1 MKKVFLFSLV
11 WGCLSMGMTACDYAE
26 IESTNLTAQGMR
38 YYNSG
43 STTQAVKSFQSAI
56 MKNPNNDQA
65 LYRLGQIE
73 LSRNDFAQAAE
84 HFETCISL
92 RPDVAQYWY
101 MLGRVEYEEA
111 LELFDEGVQGKKKD
125 HLFDQC
131 AKSFGRAIDLDP
143 AYAEAHLRQARC
155 YIANAKFEE
164 GVKAFEASI
173 RQNPTLRTSG
183 PNGTAVAFKELGILY
198 ANYGY
203 YDKAITVFTSGIIQ
217 NPGDVELETEFANV
231 YQDMGRY
238 EDASVHFEYAY
249 ESNKAKGGKAELVL
263 PAMFGAG
270 VAHYELAKR
279 AFKEKQQRVS
289 NDEYEK
295 AVLWFKRFNEWATG
309 AELRPQ
315 RDASEA
321 YVKELDKMLKNID
334 LTDEE
339 EE

>member
-111 LELFDEGVQGKKKD
+111 LELFDEAGVKV
-125 HLFDQC
+125 
-131 AKSFGRAIDLDP
+131 
-143 AYAEAHLRQARC
+143 E
-155 YIANAKFEE
+155 KFE
-164 GVKAFEASI
+164 
-173 RQNPTLRTSG
+173 
-183 PNGTAVAFKELGILY
+183 
-198 ANYGY
+198 
-203 YDKAITVFTSGIIQ
+203 D
-217 NPGDVELETEFANV
+217 
-231 YQDMGRY
+231 
-238 EDASVHFEYAY
+238 
-249 ESNKAKGGKAELVL
+249 
-263 PAMFGAG
+263 
-270 VAHYELAKR
+270 
-279 AFKEKQQRVS
+279 
-289 NDEYEK
+289 
-295 AVLWFKRFNEWATG
+295 NE
-309 AELRPQ
+309 Q
-315 RDASEA
+315 
-321 YVKELDKMLKNID
+321 
-334 LTDEE
+334 
-339 EE
+339 